1 MSLFGQQEFSIDN
14 FMSEFEGGAKSFLF
28 VWEPEIKKAD
38 GSSIDEQK
46 KRKRRYLV
54 KSSSFPASNV
64 EEIAFEMQGINFKM
78 GGKRTYE
85 DWNLQF
91 NVDKNGYVRKE
102 FEEWMQGI
110 HKITDKENEHFYLDN
125 YSSTQT
131 FKMLK
136 GDGSFSSPLLEIKLY
151 NAWPK
156 SIGPIALDYS
166 STDFAQ
172 FDVTFS
178 YQYHMIS
185 DIVVTPEIS
194 LDLTQFINDIK
205 SKISG
210 LISNANVPGIS
221 DAMDYAKTAYE
232 YGSSAYDLYN
242 KFA

>member
-14 FMSEFEGGAKSFLF
+14 FITEFQGGAKSFLF
-28 VWEPEIKKAD
+28 VWEPQILNAD
-38 GSSIDEQK
+38 GNSIDEQS

-54 KSSSFPASNV
+54 RSSSFPASNV
-64 EEIAFEMQGINFKM
+64 EEIIVEMQGLDFKM

-91 NVDKNGYVRKE
+91 NVDVDGKIRKE

-110 HKITDKENEHFYLDN
+110 HKVTDKENKHFYLDH

-136 GDGSFSSPLLEIKLY
+136 SDGSFSDPLLEIKLY

-166 STDFAQ
+166 SIDFAQ

-178 YQYHMIS
+178 YQYHTIS
-185 DIVVTPEIS
+185 DIVVTPDFKI
-194 LDLTQFINDIK
+194 DLTEFINDIK
-205 SKISG
+205 SKIGG
-210 LISNANVPGIS
+210 LISG
-221 DAMDYAKTAYE
+221 
-232 YGSSAYDLYN
+232 
-242 KFA
+242 